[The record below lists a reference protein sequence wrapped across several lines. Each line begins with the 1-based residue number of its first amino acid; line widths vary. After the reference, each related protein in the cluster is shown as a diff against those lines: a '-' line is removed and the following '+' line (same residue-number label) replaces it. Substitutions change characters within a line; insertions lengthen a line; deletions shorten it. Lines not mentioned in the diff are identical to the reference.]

1 MVTRS
6 DSGFG
11 AGAMVMGLIV
21 LILLVVVLLFWVG
34 PLRTGGTDTGSG
46 AGTGSGSG
54 TGSGTGGDT
63 IPGNTVPNPASSPRS
78 WVPSGPGLGHVLV
91 QSS

>member
-11 AGAMVMGLIV
+11 AGAIAMGLIV

-34 PLRTGGTDTGSG
+34 PLRPGGT
-46 AGTGSGSG
+46 GTG
-54 TGSGTGGDT
+54 TGSGTGTGT
-63 IPGNTVPNPASSPRS
+63 GGNTVPENTVPNPASSPGS
-78 WVPSGPGLGHVLV
+78 WVPSGPGLGYVLV
-91 QSS
+91 HNS